1 MERLEYYMG
10 HTMNRSRREQIN
22 TTYIPLARTTS
33 SDANLTASE
42 AGKTYLFQGGLSVLL
57 ISLCYSYIYFHF
69 YIQLKFK
76 KSCEDIELG
85 NKQIKNSPC

>member
-10 HTMNRSRREQIN
+10 HTMNKSRREHIN
-22 TTYIPLARTTS
+22 TTYIPLARAPS

-57 ISLCYSYIYFHF
+57 ISLCYSYFHFYF

-76 KSCEDIELG
+76 KSCEDVELG
-85 NKQIKNSPC
+85 NKQIKKSPC